1 MPRATALRTAM
12 IAALFLLLAS
22 TAYGQLNP
30 RRIVLVTGFDGIHQ
44 WRVVA
49 EDAAS
54 GHATSVETR
63 TQYFLSVPYDKEP
76 IESATPTYDR
86 VLGTAFRV
94 TQRAPYR
101 IRVQPTQ
108 PILVGEQGVQQLSV
122 WVQAQNNRHELSVV
136 LLDDEFELLGTVP
149 LGILNYTGWKR
160 LSAWLPSLPTGIYF
174 DGFII
179 ECDALDVGPGWIYYY
194 FDQLTAVVE

>member
-1 MPRATALRTAM
+1 MPRATSLRTAM
-12 IAALFLLLAS
+12 IAAFLLLAI

-44 WRVVA
+44 WRVFA
-49 EDAAS
+49 EDAA
-54 GHATSVETR
+54 AETR
-63 TQYFLSVPYDKEP
+63 TRYFLSGPMHKEP
-76 IESATPTYDR
+76 LHGVVTVLDQ
-86 VLGTAFRV
+86 VLGTTFRV

-101 IRVQPTQ
+101 IRIQPTQ
-108 PILVGEQGVQQLSV
+108 PILVGERGVQQLSV
-122 WVQAQNNRHELSVV
+122 WVQAQNHRHELSVV
-136 LLDDEFELLGTVP
+136 LLDDEFEQLGTVP
-149 LGILNYTGWKR
+149 LGMLNYTGWKR